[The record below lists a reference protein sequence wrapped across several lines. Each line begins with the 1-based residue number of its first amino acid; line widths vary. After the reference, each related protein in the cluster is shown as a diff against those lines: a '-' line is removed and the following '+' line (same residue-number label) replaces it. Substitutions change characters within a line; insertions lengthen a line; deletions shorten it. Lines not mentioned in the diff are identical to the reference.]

1 MPTYFYTAVSSK
13 GDRISGTEEAK
24 SERDLAQ
31 ELHKRGFVLT
41 LAHGVGDAPKRA
53 GFQDIQSALFG
64 VSLEEKMMFVRNLQV
79 MVGAGVAIPKALD
92 VLSSQSRSKIFQKTI
107 VSMKEQVLKGQAF
120 SDAIASFPQ
129 IFSELFVNMVKVG
142 EESGTLEQVLSTLTL
157 QLEREHD
164 MKSKVQGALLY
175 PSVILSA
182 MLGIGILMLIF
193 VVPTLAST
201 FKDLGV
207 ELPPMTEATIN
218 LGTLL
223 SRFWYL
229 LPFFFL
235 ALFLAGFFALRSSRI
250 KLFLDVVLLK
260 APLFSKLVRQ
270 SNTASFARTLSSLIS
285 SGVPIVRSL
294 EITSKVL
301 SNSSFRNAVASSSE
315 EIRKGAKLSDILS
328 KYSNLFPPITF
339 QMLSVGEETGKTGEM
354 LQKLAEFFEEELDT
368 LTRNLSTI
376 IEPLLM
382 ICMGAAVGFFAISV
396 IQRMYSM
403 LNKIQ

>member
-13 GDRISGTEEAK
+13 GERISGTEEAK
-24 SERDLAQ
+24 SEHDLAQ
-31 ELHKRGFVLT
+31 ELHQRGFVLT
-41 LAHGVGDAPKRA
+41 LAHGA
-53 GFQDIQSALFG
+53 GEAKKGAGLNDLRSVFFG

-92 VLSSQSRSKIFQKTI
+92 VLSAQSRNKSFQRTI

-120 SDAIASFPQ
+120 SDAISSFPQ

-175 PSVILSA
+175 PAVILSA
-182 MLGIGILMLIF
+182 MLGIGILMLIV

-207 ELPPMTEATIN
+207 ELPPMTKAIIN
-218 LGTLL
+218 LGVLL
-223 SRFWYL
+223 SQFWYL
-229 LPFFFL
+229 LPFFFI
-235 ALFLAGFFALRSSRI
+235 AFFLAGFLALRSSGAR
-250 KLFLDVVLLK
+250 LFLDVVSLK

-301 SNSSFRNAVASSSE
+301 SNSSFRKAVASSSE
-315 EIRKGAKLSDILS
+315 EIRKGAKLSDVLS
-328 KYSNLFPPITF
+328 KYSDLFPSITF

-382 ICMGAAVGFFAISV
+382 LCMGAAVGFFAISM
-396 IQRMYSM
+396 IQPMYSM
-403 LNKIQ
+403 LNQIQ